1 MGRLATEVFKKLA
14 FSKKL
19 SLLQQSSL
27 QHVAQLLLIAVESA
41 SINVGQGPKYISVV
55 MSLSTFF
62 FLHTIQITSLGF
74 FYFIDSCAVTFLCVK
89 CNML

>member
-19 SLLQQSSL
+19 YLLQQSSL

-62 FLHTIQITSLGF
+62 SFTQLRSLHWDF
-74 FYFIDSCAVTFLCVK
+74 FILLIHVQ
-89 CNML
+89 